1 MRKFNK
7 WHEVEMSKPK
17 KDKIVKY
24 KTNLC
29 PRCGAESII
38 QTVYC
43 PHCGKRL
50 KKGC

>member
-1 MRKFNK
+1 MGKFNK
-7 WHEVEMSKPK
+7 WQEVEMLNLK

-29 PRCGAESII
+29 PRCSAKSII
-38 QTVYC
+38 QTIYC